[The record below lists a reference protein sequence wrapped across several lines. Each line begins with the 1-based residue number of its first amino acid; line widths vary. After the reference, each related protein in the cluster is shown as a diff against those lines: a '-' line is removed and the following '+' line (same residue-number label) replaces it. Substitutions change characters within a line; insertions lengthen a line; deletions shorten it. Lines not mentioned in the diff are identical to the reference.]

1 MMRIENNNNNM
12 LTIQQNVF
20 TVQKMA
26 ESDDKERK
34 EIAKI
39 AGEKEKDYTRKKRD
53 RQHSRRK

>member
-34 EIAKI
+34 EIANI